1 MYSLKLFSIGMALG
15 LLLFIAVGDSG
26 QAQIKNPDTYIYG
39 SIGDLETLDPAWH
52 YDTASATAIFNM
64 YDSLIFYKREK
75 SDEFEPALAESWA
88 VSPDGKTYT
97 FKIRKGVKFH
107 EGGDLTPE
115 DVSYSLRRGLLQ
127 DRSGGPQWMLLEPI
141 MGVSSIDELA
151 KSVGDVEACK
161 MLREAISIQG
171 DSVVI
176 KLKIPFSPLL
186 QILAGSWGAILDK
199 EWMIAQGDWDD
210 DCDTWRKWWDPAAEK
225 STIFNKANGTG
236 PYKLE
241 KWTPNEEIRYTRFD
255 GHWRGKAPLAKVV
268 YKVIPEWGTRLAAFQ
283 AGDLDS
289 MDVPRAF
296 VAQMD
301 PLVQQ
306 GKAVMYKDLP
316 TNTAQ
321 DAFFN
326 FKVAAES
333 PFIPLLG
340 PNPKPDLFSDIS
352 MRRAFR
358 YCFDTGTYIREAW
371 LGEGIRRIGPIP
383 KGVLGYDDPDFANFW
398 NLNRGGLDVEFCII
412 NLKMAWGGALDHPG
426 PAWEQGFKVTLTY
439 NTGNVQRKIAA
450 ELLKKGLESL
460 NALRQAKPSIDIQ
473 VLDMPWPSYL
483 KAMDA
488 EQLAVWFAGWLED
501 YHHPHNWVQPYMHSS
516 GAFGGLQQFE
526 VIQNVHYEPIYAK
539 NILQPKDYKNLQE
552 MFDDLIEKA
561 LLETDLKKAEKIYFE
576 LQSKAWDWAID
587 LFIVEPTG
595 RRYFQPWVKG
605 WYHNPAYPGDWWFVL
620 AK

>member
-64 YDSLIFYKREK
+64 YDSLIFYKGEK
-75 SDEFEPALAESWA
+75 ADKFEPALAESWT

-97 FKIRKGVKFH
+97 FKIRKGVRFH
-107 EGGDLTPE
+107 KGGDLTPE

-161 MLREAISIQG
+161 MLRGAISIQG

-199 EWMIAQGDWDD
+199 EWMIANGDWDD
-210 DCDTWRKWWDPAAEK
+210 DCDTWRKWHDPAAEK

-236 PYKLE
+236 PYELE
-241 KWTPNEEIRYTRFD
+241 KWTPGEEIRYTRFD

-268 YKVIPEWGTRLAAFQ
+268 YKVMPEWGTRLAAFQ

-340 PNPKPDLFSDIS
+340 RDKKPDLFSDIS

-358 YCFDTGTYIREAW
+358 YCFDTDTYIREAW

-412 NLKMAWGGALDHPG
+412 NLKMAWGGALDRPG
-426 PAWEQGFKVTLTY
+426 PAWEQGFRVTLTY

-450 ELLKKGLESL
+450 ELLEKGLESL

-483 KAMDA
+483 KAWDA

-501 YHHPHNWVQPYMHSS
+501 YHHPHNWVQPYLHSR
-516 GAFGGLQQFE
+516 GAFGGFQQFE
-526 VIQNVHYEPIYAK
+526 VIKDVEFKPAYATFLPAK
-539 NILQPKDYKNLQE
+539 KYANLQE
-552 MFDDLIEKA
+552 LFDDLIEKA

-620 AK
+620 SKG

>member
-1 MYSLKLFSIGMALG
+1 MKAVWRWGALALALVFVFG
-15 LLLFIAVGDSG
+15 VASG
-26 QAQIKNPDTYIYG
+26 VAQIKNPDTYIYG

-52 YDTASATAIFNM
+52 YDTSSATAIFNM

-75 SDEFEPALAESWA
+75 IDEFEPALAESWTI
-88 VSPDGKTYT
+88 SPDGKTYT

-107 EGGDLTPE
+107 EGGDLSPA
-115 DVSYSLRRGLLQ
+115 DVAYSLQRGLLQ
-127 DRSGGPQWMLLEPI
+127 DRSGGPQWMLLDPI
-141 MGVSSIDELA
+141 LGVSSIDELA
-151 KSVGDVEACK
+151 KEVGDVKACEAVQQ
-161 MLREAISIQG
+161 AISVQG

-186 QILAGSWGAILDK
+186 QILAGSWGAVLDK
-199 EWMIAQGDWDD
+199 EWMIANGDWDGT
-210 DCDTWRKWWDPAAEK
+210 CANWRKWWDPAAEK

-241 KWTPNEEIRYTRFD
+241 KWTPGEEIRYTRFD

-289 MDVPRAF
+289 MDVPRAY

-301 PLVQQ
+301 PLVQA

-326 FKVAAES
+326 FKVADGS

-340 PNPKPDLFSDIS
+340 RDKKPDLFSDIH
-352 MRRAFR
+352 MRKAFN
-358 YCFDTGTYIREAW
+358 YCLDVDTYIKDAW
-371 LGEGIRRIGPIP
+371 LGEAKRRRGPIP
-383 KGVLGYDDPDFANFW
+383 TGLLGYNPEQPYY
-398 NLNRGGLDVEFCII
+398 EFSMEKCEQE
-412 NLKMAWGGALDHPG
+412 LQAAWGGK
-426 PAWEQGFKVTLTY
+426 AWNDGFQVTLTY
-439 NTGNVQRKIAA
+439 NTGNAQRKIAA
-450 ELLKKGLESL
+450 ELLEKALESF
-460 NALRQAKPSIDIQ
+460 NAKRGRLPSINVN

-483 KAMDA
+483 KALDA
-488 EQLAVWFAGWLED
+488 EQLAVFWIGWLED
-501 YHHPHNWVQPYMHSS
+501 YHHPHDWVQPYLHSR
-516 GAFGGLQQFE
+516 GAFGGFQQFE
-526 VIQNVHYEPIYAK
+526 VIQNVKYEPFHAK
-539 NILQPKDYKNLQE
+539 GILPAKDYKNLQE

-561 LLETDLKKAEKIYFE
+561 LVETNIKNQEKIYFDIQK
-576 LQSKAWDWAID
+576 LAMDWAVDIFQAE
-587 LFIVEPTG
+587 LLG

-620 AK
+620 SKG

>member
-1 MYSLKLFSIGMALG
+1 MKAVWRWGALAAV
-15 LLLFIAVGDSG
+15 LLLVFGVTSG
-26 QAQIKNPDTYIYG
+26 LAQIKNPDTYIYG

-52 YDTASATAIFNM
+52 YDTSSATAIFNM

-75 SDEFEPALAESWA
+75 IDEFEPALAESWT

-107 EGGDLTPE
+107 EGGDLSPD
-115 DVSYSLRRGLLQ
+115 DVAYSLQRGLLQ
-127 DRSGGPQWMLLEPI
+127 DRSGGPQWMLLDPI

-151 KSVGDVEACK
+151 KSVGDVKACEMVK
-161 MLREAISIQG
+161 EAISVQG

-186 QILAGSWGAILDK
+186 QILAGSWGAVLDK
-199 EWMIAQGDWDD
+199 EWMIANGDWDGK
-210 DCDTWRKWWDPAAEK
+210 CDTWRKWWDPAAEK

-241 KWTPNEEIRYTRFD
+241 KWTPGEEIRYTRFD

-340 PNPKPDLFSDIS
+340 RDRKPELFSDIH
-352 MRRAFR
+352 MRKAFN
-358 YCFDTGTYIREAW
+358 YCFDTDTYIKEAW
-371 LGEGIRRIGPIP
+371 LGEAKKRRGPIP
-383 KGVLGYDDPDFANFW
+383 SGLLGYNPEQP
-398 NLNRGGLDVEFCII
+398 VYEFSLEKCEAE
-412 NLKMAWGGALDHPG
+412 LKLAWGGTADKPG
-426 PAWEQGFKVTLTY
+426 PVWEQGFQVTLTY
-439 NTGNVQRKIAA
+439 NTGNAQRKIAA
-450 ELLKKGLESL
+450 ELLEKNLESF
-460 NALRQAKPSIDIQ
+460 NAKRGRAPSINVN

-488 EQLAVWFAGWLED
+488 EQLAVWWIGWLED
-501 YHHPHNWVQPYMHSS
+501 YHHPHDWVQPYLHSR
-516 GAFGGLQQFE
+516 GAFGGFQQFE
-526 VIQNVHYEPIYAK
+526 VIKDVDFKPTYATFLPAK
-539 NILQPKDYKNLQE
+539 KYPNLQE
-552 MFDDLIEKA
+552 LFDDLIEKA
-561 LLETDLKKAEKIYFE
+561 LLETNVKNQEKIYFDIQK
-576 LQSKAWDWAID
+576 LAMDWAVDIFQAE
-587 LFIVEPTG
+587 LLG

-620 AK
+620 SKG